1 MREWLIFARRRKD
14 LSQGEVANQAAISR
28 AFYAQLE
35 SGVRSPSPIVAKR
48 VAGVLD
54 LPGLYFMRIRAR
66 SAMVPM
72 RSRKPDL
79 YTGWF
84 ADNIGNFFRLLPA
97 SCVTLAGVF

>member
-54 LPGLYFMRIRAR
+54 F
-66 SAMVPM
+66 
-72 RSRKPDL
+72 
-79 YTGWF
+79 TW
-84 ADNIGNFFRLLPA
+84 
-97 SCVTLAGVF
+97 TVFYEDKGQVGHGPYAIKEA